1 MKSVDATRLFDV
13 NVSVSEGGYFSP
25 KPEVDWSTKTH
36 RAAMSKFYYITGGS
50 CEIVINGKRYTARAG
65 DWFFI
70 PAKTVHSYHNFR
82 DKPLS
87 KYWMHFDLSP
97 QRDIVSLLGIAY
109 RLRLSDRSKSDE
121 LFSRF
126 VKIFPGAD
134 FADRLE
140 VKAIATEL
148 LSLFIKASDK
158 ISTEISA
165 SEGTVLS
172 EVVSYIESNMSR
184 AVRNEKLASIAHM
197 HPTHFIRFFKS
208 EMGQTPREYINRRKM
223 EMAKTMLEST
233 ELMIGEIS
241 ERLGFYDSMHF
252 SKTFKS
258 RYSISPT
265 AYRENFLK

>member
-1 MKSVDATRLFDV
+1 
-13 NVSVSEGGYFSP
+13 
-25 KPEVDWSTKTH
+25 
-36 RAAMSKFYYITGGS
+36 
-50 CEIVINGKRYTARAG
+50 
-65 DWFFI
+65 
-70 PAKTVHSYHNFR
+70 
-82 DKPLS
+82 
-87 KYWMHFDLSP
+87 
-97 QRDIVSLLGIAY
+97 
-109 RLRLSDRSKSDE
+109 
-121 LFSRF
+121 
-126 VKIFPGAD
+126 
-134 FADRLE
+134 
-140 VKAIATEL
+140 
-148 LSLFIKASDK
+148 
-158 ISTEISA
+158 
-165 SEGTVLS
+165 
-172 EVVSYIESNMSR
+172 MSR